1 MGICCFFSCGR
12 GNTSEMSAN
21 TCFSMRNKTKP
32 KKKRKRN
39 EAIVTVKK
47 EEKKKNRNN
56 ISLSPSPP
64 FFFLIIMA
72 RLRREETGFYSSYA
86 GSTTKWRQKFRSNI
100 PYACL
105 QIFPSFDRILSMFVD
120 FSTFRSLVDFFML
133 RRIECFQEK
142 AIF

>member
-1 MGICCFFSCGR
+1 ML
-12 GNTSEMSAN
+12 AN
-21 TCFSMRNKTKP
+21 TCFSMRNKIKP
-32 KKKRKRN
+32 KKKKNEKEMKRQSRK
-39 EAIVTVKK
+39 KK
-47 EEKKKNRNN
+47 KEKKKNRNN

-64 FFFLIIMA
+64 PFFLKIITA
-72 RLRREETGFYSSYA
+72 HLRREETGFYSSYA

-120 FSTFRSLVDFFML
+120 FSTFRSLVDFSML

-142 AIF
+142 AIY

>member
-1 MGICCFFSCGR
+1 MFFSCGR

-32 KKKRKRN
+32 KKKTKKKWSNSHGKKRRK
-39 EAIVTVKK
+39 KK
-47 EEKKKNRNN
+47 EQEQHFSVALS
-56 ISLSPSPP
+56 SL
-64 FFFLIIMA
+64 FFKIIIA
-72 RLRREETGFYSSYA
+72 RLRREETGFYSTYA

>member
-1 MGICCFFSCGR
+1 MFFSCGR

-39 EAIVTVKK
+39 EAIVTEKK
-47 EEKKKNRNN
+47 ERKKKEQEQHFSVALS
-56 ISLSPSPP
+56 SL
-64 FFFLIIMA
+64 FFKIIIA

-100 PYACL
+100 LYILYACL

>member
-1 MGICCFFSCGR
+1 MFFSCGR

-32 KKKRKRN
+32 KKKTKKKWSDSHGKKRRK
-39 EAIVTVKK
+39 KK
-47 EEKKKNRNN
+47 EQEQHFSVALS
-56 ISLSPSPP
+56 SL

-120 FSTFRSLVDFFML
+120 FGTFRSLVDFFML

>member
-1 MGICCFFSCGR
+1 
-12 GNTSEMSAN
+12 MSAN
-21 TCFSMRNKTKP
+21 ACFSMRNKIKP
-32 KKKRKRN
+32 KKKTKKKWSDSHGKKR
-39 EAIVTVKK
+39 KK
-47 EEKKKNRNN
+47 EKKEQEQHFSVALS
-56 ISLSPSPP
+56 SL
-64 FFFLIIMA
+64 FLKIIIA

>member
-1 MGICCFFSCGR
+1 MFFSCGR

-39 EAIVTVKK
+39 EAIVTEKK
-47 EEKKKNRNN
+47 ERKKKEQEQHFSVALS
-56 ISLSPSPP
+56 SL
-64 FFFLIIMA
+64 FFKIIIA

>member
-1 MGICCFFSCGR
+1 MKRQSR
-12 GNTSEMSAN
+12 
-21 TCFSMRNKTKP
+21 
-32 KKKRKRN
+32 KKKKGK
-39 EAIVTVKK
+39 KK
-47 EEKKKNRNN
+47 EQEQHFSVALS
-56 ISLSPSPP
+56 SL
-64 FFFLIIMA
+64 FFKIIIA

-105 QIFPSFDRILSMFVD
+105 QIFPSFVRILSMFVD